1 MFAARTVDGYRITA
15 RRRRLKAH
23 YPRGSRLGLRHY
35 SIAMQTQRYVLVR
48 SPLQINNQLFRNTKN
63 VLAIDFKLLDDL
75 LGDGFR
81 LHISGDCDRTK
92 QHQKRAQP
100 NSEYLQ
106 H

>member
-1 MFAARTVDGYRITA
+1 
-15 RRRRLKAH
+15 
-23 YPRGSRLGLRHY
+23 
-35 SIAMQTQRYVLVR
+35 MQTQRYVLVR
-48 SPLQINNQLFRNTKN
+48 SPLQINNQLFRDTEN